1 VRFAAALL
9 VLLLAVFPAAAQPAA
24 ARPNGVLLVA
34 KPSLTDPR
42 FRETVVL
49 VTQAPDAS
57 TVGVI
62 LNRPTRER
70 HEKTGEIIYS
80 GGPVMP
86 KVMLALFRAE
96 RAPAGAAFQVTQS
109 VYLSM
114 HPANVDALP
123 SRQGQRLRF
132 FTGFSGW
139 APGQLQRELE
149 LDVWFVLPVTEG
161 LLFRTD
167 PRNLW
172 KELIEKARGSRAK
185 SRIGDRLRS

>member
-1 VRFAAALL
+1 MRFTAALL
-9 VLLLAVFPAAAQPAA
+9 LLLAAFPVQSQPARA
-24 ARPNGVLLVA
+24 APANGVLLVA
-34 KPSLTDPR
+34 KPSLADPN

-86 KVMLALFRAE
+86 KVMLALFNAE
-96 RAPAGAAFQVTQS
+96 RAPSASAFQVTRG

-114 HPANVDALP
+114 HPDNVAALP
-123 SRQGQRLRF
+123 SRPGQRLRF

-139 APGQLQRELE
+139 APGQLQQELE
-149 LDVWFVLPVTEG
+149 LDAWFVLPVTER

-167 PRNLW
+167 PRGLW
-172 KELIEKARGSRAK
+172 KELIEKARGSRAELK
-185 SRIGDRLRS
+185 IGDRLRS